1 MLDNFS
7 QFNACVIMCATT
19 AIGVYWVN
27 GLLFLLV
34 DIFHRPQALN
44 QFKIQPKKGFDVYD
58 MKLLRKVVI
67 NLLTN
72 QLFVVIPCCFIYAWL
87 TERGY
92 GFRVTREIPSAG
104 EMFRDYVRFAL
115 GDEVIFYYGHAML
128 HTKFFYNSV
137 HKIHHE
143 FTAPVALVASY
154 CHPFEMLIGNVFPLS
169 LMGIF
174 LNVHMYTMTVWVI
187 FAVLGTQLHHCG
199 YHWPWIPSWDEQ
211 PEFHDFHH
219 EKFDSNFGTMGW
231 LDNLHG
237 TSTKYNKHLKEKY
250 RTLGKEPPKYARH
263 LQLIGLAALS
273 FLPLSVFDMLP

>member
-1 MLDNFS
+1 MGFVSGAGLAVVLCSVSSPNPLYLPLSLGASFQASYITQPYLWMLDNFS

-143 FTAPVALVASY
+143 
-154 CHPFEMLIGNVFPLS
+154 
-169 LMGIF
+169 
-174 LNVHMYTMTVWVI
+174 
-187 FAVLGTQLHHCG
+187 
-199 YHWPWIPSWDEQ
+199 
-211 PEFHDFHH
+211 
-219 EKFDSNFGTMGW
+219 
-231 LDNLHG
+231 
-237 TSTKYNKHLKEKY
+237 
-250 RTLGKEPPKYARH
+250 
-263 LQLIGLAALS
+263 
-273 FLPLSVFDMLP
+273 